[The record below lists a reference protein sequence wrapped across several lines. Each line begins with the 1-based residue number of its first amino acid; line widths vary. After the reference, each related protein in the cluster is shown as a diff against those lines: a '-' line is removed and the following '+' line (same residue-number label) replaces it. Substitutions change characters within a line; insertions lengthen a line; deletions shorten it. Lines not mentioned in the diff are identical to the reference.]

1 MVTTL
6 LLAAKYGSRLKGM
19 GDSGDNVFLM
29 AMGTAALGS
38 KMLLASDIC
47 LHAHS

>member
-6 LLAAKYGSRLKGM
+6 LLAAKRGSRNKGM
-19 GDSGDNVFLM
+19 EDSGANFYLM

-38 KMLLASDIC
+38 KILLASDIC
-47 LHAHS
+47 LHAQS